1 VVRVPD
7 SWYLPA
13 AMRRLVKL
21 AVLVALL
28 LAVAGHILYWY
39 WPRERAA
46 SPEPGSL
53 PARLLA
59 AGDYGACLW
68 VPYPH
73 QNLGVLAEAIGDG
86 PAYLAAAGREAGT
99 PAPALPSF
107 GPFAVPP
114 SREIVACSDLDGQRF
129 LLVARVYPGLAAVAR
144 LAGRLADNPWL
155 RGGQVRETRGQGD
168 EVQEKLLQVTWQD
181 GFWMVRSGREGKIP
195 EAASGA
201 GASPPALALLHLAQE
216 ISDMPAGDYRL
227 ARPGNDRDDL
237 EVTLAGGGD
246 APDPQIATGAD
257 APVLLVV
264 AGPAWPPAE
273 PRPLPPAAL
282 ALFDVQE
289 GLKLGPLALPGA
301 AVLNPPGGKRWGL
314 PSRGLAGLLTDSLPR
329 GNSAGW
335 EVVALDTT
343 SLARAQALAP
353 EISALV
359 PPDAAGSDGRL
370 VLGAWLRPRPAHR
383 LVAQMRKGL
392 AKVPLVDRRQVQRW
406 RDWETLLGPFS
417 SCDRVSLAATR
428 SPSSFRLRL
437 HGCN

>member
-1 VVRVPD
+1 
-7 SWYLPA
+7 
-13 AMRRLVKL
+13 MRRLVKL

-28 LAVAGHILYWY
+28 LAAAGHFLYWY

-46 SPEPGSL
+46 APEPGSL

-59 AGDYGACLW
+59 SGDYGACLW

-73 QNLGVLAEAIGDG
+73 QNLGVLADAVGDG
-86 PAYLAAAGREAGT
+86 PAYLAAASREAGT

-114 SREIVACSDLDGQRF
+114 SREIVACSDFDGQRF

-155 RGGQVRETRGQGD
+155 RGGEVRETRGQRD
-168 EVQEKLLQVTWQD
+168 EVQEKVLQVAWQD
-181 GFWMVRSGREGKIP
+181 GFWMVRSGREAEIP
-195 EAASGA
+195 AAGP
-201 GASPPALALLHLAQE
+201 GASAPMPASLGLLHLTQE
-216 ISDMPAGDYRL
+216 VSDLPAGDYRL
-227 ARPGNDRDDL
+227 ARRGNDRDDL

-246 APDPQIATGAD
+246 APDPVPAGVAAGGD

-264 AGPAWPPAE
+264 AGPAWPAE
-273 PRPLPPAAL
+273 APRPLPPAAL
-282 ALFDVQE
+282 ALFDVQG
-289 GLKLGPLALPGA
+289 GLKLGPLELPGA
-301 AVLNPPGGKRWGL
+301 AVFNPPGGKRWGL

-329 GNSAGW
+329 GNAAGW
-335 EVVALDTT
+335 EVVALDAT

-359 PPDAAGSDGRL
+359 PPDASGSDGRL
-370 VLGAWLRPRPAHR
+370 VLGAWLRPGPAHR
-383 LVAQMRKGL
+383 LVTQMRKGL
-392 AKVPLVDRRQVQRW
+392 EKVPLVDRRQVQRW

-417 SCDRVSLAATR
+417 SCDQTSLAATR

>member
-1 VVRVPD
+1 
-7 SWYLPA
+7 
-13 AMRRLVKL
+13 MRRLLKL
-21 AVLVALL
+21 AILVALL
-28 LAVAGHILYWY
+28 LAVAGYIFHGY

-59 AGDYGACLW
+59 SGDYGACLW

-73 QNLGVLAEAIGDG
+73 QNLGVLAGAVGDG
-86 PAYLAAAGREAGT
+86 SAYLAAASREAGT

-155 RGGQVRETRGQGD
+155 RGGEVRETRGQGD
-168 EVQEKLLQVTWQD
+168 EVQERALQVSWQD
-181 GFWMVRSGREGKIP
+181 GLWMVRSGREAKIP
-195 EAASGA
+195 EGGPGA
-201 GASPPALALLHLAQE
+201 GGAAPASLGLLHLAQE
-216 ISDMPAGDYRL
+216 ISDLPAGDYRL
-227 ARPGNDRDDL
+227 ARQGGDL
-237 EVTLAGGGD
+237 EVTLVGGD
-246 APDPQIATGAD
+246 GAPDPQVMPAGPVEDVD

-264 AGPAWPPAE
+264 AGPAWPAAE

-282 ALFDVQE
+282 ALFDVQG
-289 GLKLGPLALPGA
+289 GLKLGPLELPGA
-301 AVLNPPGGKRWGL
+301 AVFNPPGGKRWGL

-353 EISALV
+353 GISALV
-359 PPDAAGSDGRL
+359 PPDASGSEGRL

-383 LVAQMRKGL
+383 LVTQMRKGL
-392 AKVPLVDRRQVQRW
+392 EKVPLVDRRQVQRW

-417 SCDRVSLAATR
+417 SCDQASLAATR

-437 HGCN
+437 HDCN